1 MSYKNVPLYQ
11 VIINSKRYDGFQN
24 RISHT
29 KRNMIF
35 ASAVSALAEL
45 SKWEFT
51 STIKKE
57 LKKVNSAMLVA
68 LADNGC
74 MFFKDKESF
83 YSCFLVIEKKS
94 ITPSKHNFIKFF
106 NNNSTHQ
113 SLFIDLDFE
122 NIKKSHYN
130 ETVDVGEKIT
140 ENSI

>member
-1 MSYKNVPLYQ
+1 
-11 VIINSKRYDGFQN
+11 
-24 RISHT
+24 
-29 KRNMIF
+29 MIF

-51 STIKKE
+51 STIKKQ
-57 LKKVNSAMLVA
+57 LKQVNSAKLVA
-68 LADNGC
+68 LEDDGC
-74 MFFKDKESF
+74 LFFKDKESF
-83 YSCFLVIEKKS
+83 YSCLLVIEKKS

-130 ETVDVGEKIT
+130 ATIDLGEKTT
-140 ENSI
+140 EHSI

>member
-24 RISHT
+24 RISYT

-51 STIKKE
+51 STIKE
-57 LKKVNSAMLVA
+57 QLKQVNSAKLVA
-68 LADNGC
+68 LEDDGC
-74 MFFKDKESF
+74 LFFKDKESF
-83 YSCFLVIEKKS
+83 YSCLLVIEKKS

-122 NIKKSHYN
+122 NLKKSHYN
-130 ETVDVGEKIT
+130 ETIDLGEKTT
-140 ENSI
+140 EHSI